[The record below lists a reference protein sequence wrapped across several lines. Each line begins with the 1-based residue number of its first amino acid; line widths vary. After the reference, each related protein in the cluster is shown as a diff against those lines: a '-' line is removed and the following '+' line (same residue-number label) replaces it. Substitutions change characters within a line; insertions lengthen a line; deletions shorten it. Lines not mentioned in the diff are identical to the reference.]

1 MTIVSL
7 SDWGNISMMGH
18 GMGGMGVYMV
28 LFIVLLVAVLVLT
41 VTATVWLIR
50 NMIGSARVTRTET
63 EGPPTTPGPA

>member
-1 MTIVSL
+1 
-7 SDWGNISMMGH
+7 MMDH

-28 LFIVLLVAVLVLT
+28 LFIVLLIAILVLT

-50 NMIGSARVTRTET
+50 NMIGSARASPTKT